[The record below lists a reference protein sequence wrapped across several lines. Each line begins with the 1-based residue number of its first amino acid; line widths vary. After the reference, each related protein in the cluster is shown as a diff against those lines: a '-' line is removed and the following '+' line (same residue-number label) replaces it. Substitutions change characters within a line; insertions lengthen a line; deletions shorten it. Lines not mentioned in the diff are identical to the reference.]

1 MNKLWV
7 ILLSVGLTIGI
18 TIILWNFPTFKN
30 TFLREPSTETVEF
43 TNRIQSY
50 ILTNIG
56 RPIEGFSGQ
65 VYISVFPSL
74 NEADFNNVKT
84 LEGVYEYRNK
94 KLTFNPNSQ
103 QRRNSAE
110 EMIIEEGHETLF
122 KNIRNRLGENLSFE
136 EIMTMVLSQGTST
149 IAIQPSTE
157 NKTVHTTVSKI
168 DEHLTIDDTLRDIDF
183 CGTTYQIETVFIDGV
198 DIIKKI
204 ADLSQYKNIES
215 AETSDTVKT
224 FAKNICGT
232 IKFNPSGDLRLG
244 EEIIYPLSTSRENGD
259 KGYLIYSSIFQISA
273 TPSTNTIDTVSFFDG
288 EHTYLTN
295 LK

>member
-1 MNKLWV
+1 MNKQWI

-18 TIILWNFPTFKN
+18 AVALSNFSSLKN
-30 TFLREPSTETVEF
+30 TVSHQPSTEAVEF
-43 TNRIQSY
+43 TNSIQSY
-50 ILTNIG
+50 ILINMG

-65 VYISVFPSL
+65 VYLGAFPSL
-74 NEADFNNVKT
+74 TEEDFSNVKT
-84 LEGVYEYRNK
+84 LEGSYEYRDG
-94 KLTFNPNSQ
+94 KLNFNSSNQHRWS
-103 QRRNSAE
+103 SADE
-110 EMIIEEGHETLF
+110 IIIEEGHETLF

-136 EIMTMVLSQGTST
+136 EILGNVLSQGTST

-168 DEHLTIDDTLRDIDF
+168 DEHLTINDTLRDIDF

-204 ADLSQYKNIES
+204 ADLSQDSNIDS
-215 AETSDTVKT
+215 LNTSEAVKT
-224 FAKNICGT
+224 FARNICGT
-232 IKFNPSGDLRLG
+232 TKFNPSGDLRLG
-244 EEIIYPLSTSRENGD
+244 EEIIYPLSTSRENGE
-259 KGYLIYSSIFQISA
+259 KGYLIYSSIFQVST
-273 TPSTNTIDTVSFFDG
+273 TPSTNTIDTVNFFDG